1 MDLRKIRHP
10 KGLFICSVTE
20 AWERL
25 GFFAVQS
32 ILILYFVQFLKLD
45 DKQAYYLYTAITG
58 LLYASPVVGGYLAD
72 KILNFK
78 RAVLLGLC
86 LFAAGYFLLNTH
98 SSRLIFIA
106 FALQIA
112 GNGFV
117 KGNITSLLGQQ
128 YESNDI
134 RRDSGFTL
142 FYFAINIGQIIG
154 PLLVAVALKLY
165 GFSTAFTV
173 SGISVV
179 FSLIIFYWGKSYLL
193 SDFEKKSKEHKT
205 FPFFAFFIIAVAV
218 IILLSLLLSYPAL
231 VNFLIL
237 IIALLSLIYLIYIAV
252 SSESKTDRN
261 KMLTIIML
269 FIFSALFWALFM
281 QTFTSLLLF
290 TKRNVD
296 MFFFGM
302 TFPAPTLVAFQGVF
316 LVLLA
321 PLFSILWL
329 RLGNSRW
336 QPSFGL
342 KFSYGFLFLTLGYLT
357 LVIATHYF
365 SVDSRINAS
374 WILLTC
380 LLLAIAELCLSA
392 IGLSAI
398 SNLAPKKHLGML
410 MGFWF
415 LTISVGIE
423 LANKLDVLAY
433 VPANVIQI
441 SKTLAIYEK
450 AFFDFMIIS
459 LAVFVVSFLLVPVIK
474 KMSEKV

>member
-1 MDLRKIRHP
+1 
-10 KGLFICSVTE
+10 
-20 AWERL
+20 
-25 GFFAVQS
+25 
-32 ILILYFVQFLKLD
+32 
-45 DKQAYYLYTAITG
+45 
-58 LLYASPVVGGYLAD
+58 
-72 KILNFK
+72 
-78 RAVLLGLC
+78 
-86 LFAAGYFLLNTH
+86 
-98 SSRLIFIA
+98 
-106 FALQIA
+106 
-112 GNGFV
+112 
-117 KGNITSLLGQQ
+117 
-128 YESNDI
+128 
-134 RRDSGFTL
+134 
-142 FYFAINIGQIIG
+142 
-154 PLLVAVALKLY
+154 
-165 GFSTAFTV
+165 
-173 SGISVV
+173 
-179 FSLIIFYWGKSYLL
+179 
-193 SDFEKKSKEHKT
+193 
-205 FPFFAFFIIAVAV
+205 
-218 IILLSLLLSYPAL
+218 
-231 VNFLIL
+231 
-237 IIALLSLIYLIYIAV
+237 
-252 SSESKTDRN
+252 
-261 KMLTIIML
+261 MLTIIML